1 MKDNMHNNDT
11 PAELVLKIVSSRKGD
26 QKTNKQNINVV
37 AEFLIDS
44 LSPSFSQT
52 ISSIYI

>member
-26 QKTNKQNINVV
+26 QKNKQTKHKSCGRVSHRF
-37 AEFLIDS
+37 AFAFLFTD
-44 LSPSFSQT
+44 
-52 ISSIYI
+52 YI